1 MCAECLVLPRQ
12 GKLLVQVVYDKCN
25 FCMFIIKVIVNFE
38 S

>member
-12 GKLLVQVVYDKCN
+12 GKLLVKVVYDECN
-25 FCMFIIKVIVNFE
+25 FCIFIIKVIVIFE